1 MKQSILIVAFL
12 ALAVP
17 AHAQLGGLLNKA
29 QQVKDAKSKFDDLN
43 VTEEEERK
51 IGEDV
56 SAKIRQRFG
65 VVQSAPVHKYVTL
78 VGLTLAKQSER
89 PALPWTFIVL
99 DTDGVN
105 AFASPGGIVHITRG
119 ALGLIKSE
127 AELAGVLAH
136 EIGHVAHKH
145 TVNAIKKN
153 KAVQLGT
160 SETLSDR
167 GPFLDKLAN
176 KAYEMVLENKF
187 DRGDEMD
194 ADKVSVSLTEK
205 AGYAPGTLAAF
216 LTRLD
221 ERNKDQPAQNGL
233 FASHPETK
241 ERIDAIKKLAGA
253 KTGATVEARY
263 KENIKY
269 EPTPVTAIAT
279 GRGRRRRAHRI
290 DRQDQ
295 GHQGRKERGAE
306 EGLRPRRAEAGVGPE
321 RQTAQVSAS
330 GGSRGLGADRAAKGG
345 GNPGVVKTTVS
356 DADLA
361 AFKKGSP
368 SGADEGRADRRAQA
382 GGPHPRP
389 PGGQGRSGAARLSSD
404 AEAAQHARVAAVHG
418 DHGADP
424 DRRHQ
429 GRRVQPRGAQRGVEP
444 AGNAAKAM
452 TFEQAVDAIRQQADD
467 YAREFSG
474 WSDEDFRREVDMFGR
489 MFSRGALIVSL
500 VINGHAAYRTQ
511 LFLYLKSCGR
521 DELTTMNLWGGVD
534 MPLKW

>member
-1 MKQSILIVAFL
+1 MKQSILLVVLL
-12 ALAVP
+12 ALAAP

-43 VTEEEERK
+43 VTDEEERK

-56 SAKIRQRFG
+56 SARIRQRFG
-65 VVQSAPVHKYVTL
+65 VAQSAPVHKYVTL
-78 VGLTLAKQSER
+78 VGMTLARQSER

-119 ALGLIKSE
+119 ALGLITSE

-145 TVNAIKKN
+145 TVNAIRKN

-160 SETLSDR
+160 SETLADR

-176 KAYEMVLENKF
+176 KAYEMVLENTF

-194 ADKVSVSLTEK
+194 ADKVSVSLTGK

-221 ERNKDQPAQNGL
+221 ERNTDQPAHNGL

-241 ERIDAIKKLAGA
+241 ERIDTIKKLAGA
-253 KTGATVEARY
+253 KAGATVEARY

-269 EPTPVTAIAT
+269 EPTAVTAIAT
-279 GRGRRRRAHRI
+279 VENGAAGLTGSSA
-290 DRQDQ
+290 DKSK
-295 GHQGRKERGAE
+295 GKKEEAPKKEEPKKGFGLGA
-306 EGLRPRRAEAGVGPE
+306 LKPASAPE

-345 GNPGVVKTTVS
+345 GNPAVVKTSVS

-361 AFKKGSP
+361 AFKKGI
-368 SGADEGRADRRAQA
+368 A
-382 GGPHPRP
+382 
-389 PGGQGRSGAARLSSD
+389 
-404 AEAAQHARVAAVHG
+404 
-418 DHGADP
+418 
-424 DRRHQ
+424 
-429 GRRVQPRGAQRGVEP
+429 
-444 AGNAAKAM
+444 
-452 TFEQAVDAIRQQADD
+452 
-467 YAREFSG
+467 
-474 WSDEDFRREVDMFGR
+474 
-489 MFSRGALIVSL
+489 
-500 VINGHAAYRTQ
+500 
-511 LFLYLKSCGR
+511 
-521 DELTTMNLWGGVD
+521 
-534 MPLKW
+534 

>member
-1 MKQSILIVAFL
+1 MKQSILVIALL
-12 ALAVP
+12 ALGSP
-17 AHAQLGGLLNKA
+17 AYAQLGGLLNKA
-29 QQVKDAKSKFDDLN
+29 QQVKDAKDKFDDLN
-43 VTEEEERK
+43 VSEQEERK

-78 VGLTLAKQSER
+78 VGATLAKQSER

-105 AFASPGGIVHITRG
+105 AFASPGGIIHITRG

-145 TVNAIKKN
+145 TVNAIRKN

-160 SETLSDR
+160 SETMSDR
-167 GPFLDKLAN
+167 GPFLDKIAN

-194 ADKVSVSLTEK
+194 ADKVSVTLTEK

-221 ERNKDQPAQNGL
+221 DRNTDQPAQNGL

-241 ERIDAIKKLAGA
+241 ERIETIKKLAGA
-253 KTGATVEARY
+253 KAGATVEARY
-263 KENIKY
+263 RENIKY
-269 EPTPVTAIAT
+269 EPTAVTSIAT
-279 GRGRRRRAHRI
+279 V
-290 DRQDQ
+290 
-295 GHQGRKERGAE
+295 E
-306 EGLRPRRAEAGVGPE
+306 EGAAGLTGSTVPAKDAKAKKDDAKKEEPKKGFGLGALKPAAAPE

-345 GNPGVVKTTVS
+345 GNPAVVKASVT

-361 AFKKGSP
+361 TFK
-368 SGADEGRADRRAQA
+368 
-382 GGPHPRP
+382 
-389 PGGQGRSGAARLSSD
+389 
-404 AEAAQHARVAAVHG
+404 
-418 DHGADP
+418 
-424 DRRHQ
+424 
-429 GRRVQPRGAQRGVEP
+429 RGIA
-444 AGNAAKAM
+444 
-452 TFEQAVDAIRQQADD
+452 
-467 YAREFSG
+467 
-474 WSDEDFRREVDMFGR
+474 
-489 MFSRGALIVSL
+489 
-500 VINGHAAYRTQ
+500 
-511 LFLYLKSCGR
+511 
-521 DELTTMNLWGGVD
+521 
-534 MPLKW
+534 